1 MEICKRL
8 DVAYILDESKSA
20 VFQGE
25 IWAHRQ
31 WGAWVKD
38 FPMDFMI
45 FGQSMLCNGFFMQP
59 QQRVHNDAIPD
70 YQNNK
75 NIILDFKRCRS
86 QLDVILDL
94 YLMMRS
100 MDTMA

>member
-1 MEICKRL
+1 MVKNRDIRGILVPGEFSNGEFVTPFFYKGLMEICKRL

-45 FGQSMLCNGFFMQP
+45 FGQSLLCNGFFMQP
-59 QQRVHNDAIPD
+59 Q
-70 YQNNK
+70 
-75 NIILDFKRCRS
+75 
-86 QLDVILDL
+86 
-94 YLMMRS
+94 
-100 MDTMA
+100 